1 MTNQDKPL
9 GQQYY
14 DAVEALKAAGMKN
27 AEAVR
32 EVATRF
38 GKQENAVRGG
48 IHQWRSRH
56 SDSQATATRSTRGRR
71 TATPSVDA
79 LLASARKSL
88 EDALALVENEVHEA
102 KAAVEQ
108 AQAHYD
114 RVVAGVKDKRADIE
128 QKLKALK

>member
-1 MTNQDKPL
+1 MAEQDKPL
-9 GQQYY
+9 GQQYHE
-14 DAVEALKAAGMKN
+14 AVEALKAEGMKN

-32 EVATRF
+32 EVAARF
-38 GKQENAVRGG
+38 GKRENAVRGG

-56 SDSQATATRSTRGRR
+56 SDGQATATRSPRGHR
-71 TATPSVDA
+71 AAAPSVDA
-79 LLASARKSL
+79 LLATARKSL
-88 EDALALVENEVHEA
+88 EDALALVEGEVHEA
-102 KAAVEQ
+102 KAGLEH